1 MTATEDQAGSTG
13 ADLSAP
19 DPTAPDASA
28 VTPPAEG
35 HFGATEPSG
44 GLPPAAEA
52 VVRRRRV
59 KSRQKRVTLWGVVVT
74 IICLALLA
82 GLAYVGYQ
90 ASLRVGGGTE
100 SRETDPNAPGYVADP
115 RPTDTDLFVVTDAE
129 GGFASA
135 LIVVPDQ
142 SGQGGTAV
150 PLPPSFVV
158 PEYEGS
164 PPMFLTDLYAE
175 GGIDGLR
182 ERLGIGLSFEIDSA
196 ETVPAEAMAQL
207 AQGEAIEIDN
217 VDNLIARA
225 EDGTEEVRYSAG
237 ALTLQP
243 EEIVDFLA
251 FEGAGDPAPNQA
263 LRTEAVW
270 EELLARTSVTQQPE
284 LSEGER
290 SLDSDA
296 PSFGDALWSLV
307 GGEVRFENVPME
319 RVPVPDSYLVAWM
332 PDAATLDQFVARAV
346 PLPRNPAPGIRTATS
361 ILNGTANPDATAA
374 AVPEVVSSGGWV
386 SLVGNADSFD
396 VAATTVE
403 YSGVDAAETAMKIA
417 AMLGVEATEATDPI
431 ESASVR
437 VTLGGAA

>member
-1 MTATEDQAGSTG
+1 MTATEDQTGSTG
-13 ADLSAP
+13 AGQ
-19 DPTAPDASA
+19 TTPDASA
-28 VTPPAEG
+28 GTPPTTEG
-35 HFGATEPSG
+35 HFGSTGEG
-44 GLPPAAEA
+44 GALPPAAEA
-52 VVRRRRV
+52 VVRGRRV
-59 KSRQKRVTLWGVVVT
+59 RSRQKRLTLWGVVVT
-74 IICLALLA
+74 VLCLALLL
-82 GLAYVGYQ
+82 GLAYVGYE

-100 SRETDPNAPGYVADP
+100 TRETDPNAPGYVADP
-115 RPTDTDLFVVTDAE
+115 RPTDTDLFVLTDAE

-135 LIVVPDQ
+135 LVVVPDQ

-182 ERLGIGLSFEIDSA
+182 ERLGIALSFEIDSA
-196 ETVPAEAMAQL
+196 EAVPAEAL
-207 AQGEAIEIDN
+207 SLVAQGEAIEIDN

-225 EDGTEEVRYSAG
+225 EDGNEEVRYPAG

-243 EEIVDFLA
+243 EEIVSFLA
-251 FEGAGDPAPNQA
+251 FEGADDPAPNQA

-270 EELLARTSVTQQPE
+270 EQLLARASVTQQPD
-284 LSEGER
+284 LPEGER

-296 PSFGDALWSLV
+296 PGFGDALWSLV

-332 PDAATLDQFVARAV
+332 PDPATLDQFVARVV
-346 PLPRNPAPGIRTATS
+346 PLPQNPAPGIRTATA

-396 VAATTVE
+396 VATTTVE
-403 YSGVDAAETAMKIA
+403 YSGPDAAEAAMKIA
-417 AMLGVEATEATDPI
+417 AMLGVEPTEATDSI

-437 VTLGGAA
+437 VTLGGETQ